1 MGIFQNHAAWKE
13 AESRIVLP
21 DDADQAAIHSM
32 IYEAKTNQRTVR
44 HLHLVEDLMRK
55 YGVNSFIAG
64 CTEMHMIARQKAR
77 ASGCHQKEF
86 CIDPLLEVV
95 SIMSQRLST
104 PSCAASFVAT
114 AGPLQT
120 FR

>member
-44 HLHLVEDLMRK
+44 HLHLVEDLMQK

-86 CIDPLLEVV
+86 CIDPLREVV

-114 AGPLQT
+114 VGPLQT
-120 FR
+120 YR